1 MLNMYFNISNTAHYL
16 LEKYGHFDPDNFI
29 TKIPL
34 SNKNPSPV
42 TLDHGLA
49 LPRQRAAIQLF

>member
-1 MLNMYFNISNTAHYL
+1 MYFNISNTAHYL

-29 TKIPL
+29 TKILL